1 MVDSIHV
8 HQTITEEQR
17 ANLLQLSDKE
27 HTTSKRGEILKEEI
41 SVQGLKCVLHSRLE
55 LSVYGSLTKLALG
68 DNTQNASRLEL
79 LQAVEAFA
87 ERTKIDLSG
96 ASLSRLDLGACLSMK
111 FAPFRYIGRMLDYH
125 LKTRIAAGKTSV
137 RFDDKG
143 GKNCLV
149 IYDKAHEVK
158 DKNKRANVANL
169 GNLLRVEVRS
179 LTTAAVRSVF
189 GQKSG
194 AISLKYAL
202 SVEGWERMAN
212 YLSEYVNKL
221 TFQRMNYI
229 AKLALINADRKT
241 RQRLAIIRGLEEVGG
256 KEEAREL
263 LTEAVEM
270 GEMTKRQR
278 KQRLADIADALRWQK
293 EIAPDI
299 TIHEKEFRK
308 KFAAALK
315 KYKAAPEC

>member
-1 MVDSIHV
+1 MVDTIHV

-17 ANLLQLSDKE
+17 ANLLRLSDKE
-27 HTTSKRGEILKEEI
+27 FTTSKGGEILKEEI
-41 SVQGLKCVLHSRLE
+41 TVQGLKCVLHSRLE

-87 ERTKIDLSG
+87 ERTKIDLSS

-111 FAPFRYIGRMLDYH
+111 FAPFRYIDRMQDYH
-125 LKTRIAAGKTSV
+125 LKKRLATGNTSV

-143 GKNCLV
+143 GKNSLV
-149 IYDKAHEVK
+149 IYDKAQEVK

-169 GNLLRVEVRS
+169 GNLLRLEVRN

-189 GQKSG
+189 GRKSG

-221 TFQRMNYI
+221 TFQRMYLDII
-229 AKLALINADRKT
+229 ALTSTDKKT
-241 RQRLAIIRGLEEVGG
+241 LQRLAILRGLEKAGG

-278 KQRLADIADALRWQK
+278 KQRLAEIADALRWQK
-293 EIAPDI
+293 EVAP
-299 TIHEKEFRK
+299 TLSIHEKEFRD
-308 KFAAALK
+308 KFAAALE

>member
-1 MVDSIHV
+1 MVDTIHI

-17 ANLLQLSDKE
+17 ANLLRLSEKVFT
-27 HTTSKRGEILKEEI
+27 TTSKEGVIEHESFK
-41 SVQGLKCVLHSRLE
+41 VCGLKCGLNSRLE

-68 DNTQNASRLEL
+68 NNTQNASRLEL

-111 FAPFRYIGRMLDYH
+111 FAPFRYIVRMLDYR
-125 LKTRIAAGKTSV
+125 LKTRLAAGKTSV
-137 RFDDKG
+137 RFDDKS
-143 GKNCLV
+143 GKNSLL
-149 IYDKAHEVK
+149 IYDKAQEVK
-158 DKNKRANVANL
+158 DKHKRANVAHL
-169 GNLLRVEVRS
+169 GNLLRLEVRNR
-179 LTTAAVRSVF
+179 TAAAVRSVF
-189 GQKSG
+189 GRKSG

-221 TFQRMNYI
+221 TFKQMNLGKIYLT
-229 AKLALINADRKT
+229 KADKKT
-241 RQRLAIIRGLEEVGG
+241 RRRIEVLGYLKEAGG

-270 GEMTKRQR
+270 GEITKRQR
-278 KQRLADIADALRWQK
+278 KQRLAEISDALRWQK
-293 EIAPDI
+293 EVAP
-299 TIHEKEFRK
+299 TLSIHEKEFRD
-308 KFAAALK
+308 KFAAALE

>member
-1 MVDSIHV
+1 MVDTIHV

-17 ANLLQLSDKE
+17 ANLLRISDKE
-27 HTTSKRGEILKEEI
+27 FTTSKGGEILKEEVT
-41 SVQGLKCVLHSRLE
+41 VQGLKCVLHSRLE

-68 DNTQNASRLEL
+68 NNTQNVSRLEL

-96 ASLSRLDLGACLSMK
+96 ASLSRLDLGACLSMR

-125 LKTRIAAGKTSV
+125 LKTRLAVGKTSV

-169 GNLLRVEVRS
+169 GNLLRVEVRN

-221 TFQRMNYI
+221 TFEHKMNL
-229 AKLALINADRKT
+229 AKIVLTRADKKT
-241 RQRLAIIRGLEEVGG
+241 LQRLGALHYLQEVGG

-263 LTEAVEM
+263 LNEAVEM
-270 GEMTKRQR
+270 GGITKRQR
-278 KQRLADIADALRWQK
+278 KQFLADIADALRWQK
-293 EIAPDI
+293 EIAP
-299 TIHEKEFRK
+299 TLSIHEKEFRA
-308 KFAAALK
+308 KFAAALE

>member
-1 MVDSIHV
+1 MVDTIHV

-17 ANLLQLSDKE
+17 ANLLRLSDKE
-27 HTTSKRGEILKEEI
+27 FTTSKGGEILKEEVT
-41 SVQGLKCVLHSRLE
+41 VQGLKCVLHSRLE

-111 FAPFRYIGRMLDYH
+111 FAPFRYIARMVDYH

-169 GNLLRVEVRS
+169 GNLLRLEVRN

-189 GQKSG
+189 GRTSG

-221 TFQRMNYI
+221 TFQHEMN
-229 AKLALINADRKT
+229 LARIVLTRADKKT
-241 RQRLAIIRGLEEVGG
+241 QQRLGVLHCLEEVGG

-270 GEMTKRQR
+270 GEITKRQR
-278 KQRLADIADALRWQK
+278 KQLLADIADALRWQK
-293 EIAPDI
+293 EVAP
-299 TIHEKEFRK
+299 TLSIHEKEFRA
-308 KFAAALK
+308 KFAAALE

>member
-1 MVDSIHV
+1 MVDTIHV

-17 ANLLQLSDKE
+17 ANLLRLSDKE
-27 HTTSKRGEILKEEI
+27 FTTSKGGEILKEEVT
-41 SVQGLKCVLHSRLE
+41 VQGLKCVLHSRLE

-68 DNTQNASRLEL
+68 NNTQNASRLEL

-96 ASLSRLDLGACLSMK
+96 ASLSRIDLGACLSMT
-111 FAPFRYIGRMLDYH
+111 FAPFRYIVRMLDYH
-125 LKTRIAAGKTSV
+125 LKARIAAGKTSV

-143 GKNCLV
+143 GKNSLL
-149 IYDKAHEVK
+149 IYDKAQEVK
-158 DKNKRANVANL
+158 DKHKRANVAHL
-169 GNLLRVEVRS
+169 GNLLRLEVQNK
-179 LTTAAVRSVF
+179 TAAAVRSVF
-189 GQKSG
+189 GRKSG

-221 TFQRMNYI
+221 TFKQMRI
-229 AKLALINADRKT
+229 AEISITQTDKKT
-241 RQRLAIIRGLEEVGG
+241 RQRLGTLRDLEGVGG

-263 LTEAVEM
+263 LNEAVEM

-278 KQRLADIADALRWQK
+278 KQRLAEIADALRWQK
-293 EIAPDI
+293 EIAP
-299 TIHEKEFRK
+299 TLSIHEKEIRA
-308 KFAAALK
+308 KFAAALE